1 MKTVYLQSAQ
11 YTGIASRLSIFIFS
25 RGFIFEFSFYL
36 HNNGTNEK
44 GRILMKSLFEPY
56 ALKGL
61 ELRNKIVMAPMC
73 QYSAVDGIPDEWHFT
88 HYTSR
93 AVGGTGMIMM
103 EMTNVE
109 ARGRITDHCLGIW
122 SDGHVP
128 HYKRIVDA
136 CHRHGAKVG
145 IQLAHAGRKA
155 RDTETPVSSSPIAF
169 SEDFKTPHELSTEE
183 VDEVIDAFRWG
194 AARAVEAGFDTIE
207 LHAAH
212 GYLIH
217 QFQSPLTN
225 RRTDEYGEDLSLF
238 GRKVIEAVKSVM
250 PEEMPLILR
259 ISAVEFAEGGYDL
272 EHGIWLS
279 KQYATAGV
287 DMIDVSAGGEGKPS
301 EERFPGIYPGYL
313 VPYARAVKEEAGLPV
328 MAVGLLEDVNLAE
341 HVVASEEA
349 DLVAIGR
356 GLLRDPYW
364 VLNAARERN
373 PEDASFIPEQYERAY

>member
-1 MKTVYLQSAQ
+1 M
-11 YTGIASRLSIFIFS
+11 I
-25 RGFIFEFSFYL
+25 
-36 HNNGTNEK
+36 
-44 GRILMKSLFEPY
+44 SLFDPY
-56 ALKGL
+56 EIKGL
-61 ELRNKIVMAPMC
+61 ELRNRLVMAPMC
-73 QYSAVDGIPDEWHFT
+73 QYSATDGIPEEWHFT

-93 AVGGTGMIMM
+93 AVGGTGLILI

-155 RDTETPVSSSPIAF
+155 RDTELPVSSSSIAY
-169 SEDFKTPHELSTEE
+169 SDDFKTPHELSTEE
-183 VDEVIDAFRWG
+183 VEEVIDAFRWG
-194 AARAVEAGFDTIE
+194 AKRSVEAGFDTIE

-217 QFQSPLTN
+217 QFQSHRTN
-225 RRTDEYGEDLSLF
+225 TRTDEYGQDLSLF

-259 ISAVEFAEGGYDL
+259 ISAVEFAEDGYDL
-272 EHGIWLS
+272 DHAVWLS
-279 KQYATAGV
+279 KQYIEAGV
-287 DMIDVSAGGEGKPS
+287 DMIDVSAGGEGKPA
-301 EERFPGIYPGYL
+301 EDRFPGAYPGYM
-313 VPYARAVKEEAGLPV
+313 VPYAKTIHEETGIPV
-328 MAVGLLEDVNLAE
+328 MAVGLLDDVNLAE

-364 VLNAARERN
+364 VLNASRQKKEKSR
-373 PEDASFIPEQYERAY
+373 SFIPEQYERAY

>member
-1 MKTVYLQSAQ
+1 M
-11 YTGIASRLSIFIFS
+11 I
-25 RGFIFEFSFYL
+25 
-36 HNNGTNEK
+36 
-44 GRILMKSLFEPY
+44 SLFEPY
-56 ALKGL
+56 SIKGL
-61 ELRNKIVMAPMC
+61 ELRNRLVMAPMC

-93 AVGGTGMIMM
+93 AVGGTGLIMF

-155 RDTETPVSSSPIAF
+155 QDTELPVSSSAIAY
-169 SEDFKTPHELSTEE
+169 SDEFKTPHELSTEE
-183 VDEVIDAFRWG
+183 VEEMIDAFRWG
-194 AARAVEAGFDTIE
+194 AERSVQAGFDTIE

-217 QFQSPLTN
+217 QFQSHRTN
-225 RRTDEYGEDLSLF
+225 KRTDEYGQDLSLF
-238 GRKVIEAVKSVM
+238 GSKVIEAVKSVM
-250 PEEMPLILR
+250 PKEMPLVLR
-259 ISAVEFAEGGYDL
+259 ISAVEFAEDGYDL
-272 EHGIWLS
+272 DHAVWLS
-279 KQYATAGV
+279 KQYIEAGV

-301 EERFPGIYPGYL
+301 EERFPGAYPGYM
-313 VPYARAVKEEAGLPV
+313 VPYAKTIREETDVPV
-328 MAVGLLEDVNLAE
+328 MAVGLLEDINLAE

-349 DLVAIGR
+349 DLIAIGR

-364 VLNAARERN
+364 VLNASQEKQ
-373 PEDASFIPEQYERAY
+373 EKSDAFIPKQYGRAY

>member
-1 MKTVYLQSAQ
+1 M
-11 YTGIASRLSIFIFS
+11 I
-25 RGFIFEFSFYL
+25 
-36 HNNGTNEK
+36 
-44 GRILMKSLFEPY
+44 SLFDPY
-56 ALKGL
+56 AIKGL
-61 ELRNKIVMAPMC
+61 ELRNRLVMAPMC

-93 AVGGTGMIMM
+93 AVGGTGLILF

-109 ARGRITDHCLGIW
+109 SRGRITDHCLGIW

-155 RDTETPVSSSPIAF
+155 RDTELPVSSSPIAY
-169 SEDFKTPHELSTEE
+169 SDDFKTPHELSTEE
-183 VDEVIDAFRWG
+183 VEEMIDAFRWG
-194 AARAVEAGFDTIE
+194 AKRSVEAGFDTIE

-217 QFQSPLTN
+217 QFQSHRTN
-225 RRTDEYGEDLSLF
+225 KRSDEYGQDLSLF
-238 GRKVIEAVKSVM
+238 GCKVIEAVKSVM

-272 EHGIWLS
+272 DHAVWLS
-279 KQYATAGV
+279 KQYIKAGV

-301 EERFPGIYPGYL
+301 EDRFPGAYPGYM
-313 VPYARAVKEEAGLPV
+313 VPYAKTIHEETGIPV
-328 MAVGLLEDVNLAE
+328 MAVGLLDDVNLAE

-349 DLVAIGR
+349 DLIAIGR

-364 VLNAARERN
+364 VLNALQEKK
-373 PEDASFIPEQYERAY
+373 EKSESLIPEQYERAY